1 MIRFDTLFRLLKK
14 RFNKGGY
21 MIFVS
26 SACLKKNQIN
36 QVLQEYV
43 ENNIYNIE
51 LSGGTKYYEG
61 ICDDLKKY
69 REKYDLKYVC
79 HAYFPPPKNDFVI
92 NLASCNETIYKKS
105 IDHYE
110 KCIEMLRK
118 YQIPVLS
125 IHAGFLVEI
134 TTETIGKKITKPVI
148 YDEKE
153 AYERF
158 INAYGYIA
166 KLCDES
172 NIDLYLENNVLS
184 SENYKE
190 FHYNNYFMMTDF
202 DSIIRMKKELN
213 FNLLLDLGHLF
224 VSSNTLNL
232 PFDNQCVKL
241 KSYAKW
247 LHISENNG
255 IKDQH
260 LPLVKESIITK
271 QIAGFDLNKINITL
285 ETIGSIEEIKNSI
298 AIIKN
303 K

>member
-1 MIRFDTLFRLLKK
+1 MIRYDILFRLSKK
-14 RFNKGGY
+14 KFNKGGY

-61 ICDDLKKY
+61 IFDDLKKY
-69 REKYDLKYVC
+69 REKYDLKYAC

-92 NLASCNETIYKKS
+92 NLASCNETIYKES

-134 TTETIGKKITKPVI
+134 TTETIGNKITQPVI

-202 DSIIRMKKELN
+202 DSIIRMKNALDFK
-213 FNLLLDLGHLF
+213 LLLDLGHLF
-224 VSSNTLNL
+224 VSSSALGL
-232 PFDNQCVKL
+232 SFEKQCEKL
-241 KSYAKW
+241 KSYVKW

-255 IKDQH
+255 VKDQH
-260 LPLVKESIITK
+260 LPLVKESVITK
-271 QIAGFDLNKINITL
+271 QIADFDLNSINITL
-285 ETIGSIEEIKNSI
+285 ETVGSIEEIKNSI

-303 K
+303 R